1 MASRFLNLRGVPD
14 QGLGKEGL
22 SRVTGLQT
30 ERFEAKSSFA
40 NTTADASHSGDQQP
54 GGTRPCG
61 SEAAIVTGTSVD
73 NAELADMRIY

>member
-54 GGTRPCG
+54 GGYQTVRFRGCDCDWD
-61 SEAAIVTGTSVD
+61 I
-73 NAELADMRIY
+73 R